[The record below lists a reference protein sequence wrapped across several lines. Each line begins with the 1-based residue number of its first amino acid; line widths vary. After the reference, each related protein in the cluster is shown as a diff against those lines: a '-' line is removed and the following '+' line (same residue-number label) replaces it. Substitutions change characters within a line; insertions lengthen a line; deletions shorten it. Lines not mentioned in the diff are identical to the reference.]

1 MTFGYEKNDLMNTV
15 GLAGE
20 DWLDLDNLIVQACD
34 LIKLFIGK
42 KRQNRSNQV
51 KIAKLFSIF
60 QNMVLISIYKL
71 QILAARYFMKSSP
84 TKFLTLTLFTVWSV

>member
-1 MTFGYEKNDLMNTV
+1 MDFKNSNFISFFSRAMTFGYEKNDLMNTV

-51 KIAKLFSIF
+51 KIA
-60 QNMVLISIYKL
+60 
-71 QILAARYFMKSSP
+71 
-84 TKFLTLTLFTVWSV
+84 

>member
-42 KRQNRSNQV
+42 KRQNRSN
-51 KIAKLFSIF
+51 
-60 QNMVLISIYKL
+60 
-71 QILAARYFMKSSP
+71 
-84 TKFLTLTLFTVWSV
+84 